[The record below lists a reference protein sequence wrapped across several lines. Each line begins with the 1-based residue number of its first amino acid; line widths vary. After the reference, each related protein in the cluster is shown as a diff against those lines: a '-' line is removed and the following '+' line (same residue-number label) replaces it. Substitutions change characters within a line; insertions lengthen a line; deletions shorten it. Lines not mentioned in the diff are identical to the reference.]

1 MLSKNADA
9 ESLTLGWVSL
19 AFSVDFA
26 KKIAAGNPLTGLK
39 REAAIAFAKLDLRP
53 YFEEIKP
60 GLTRVESRILVQA
73 DAFDPGIRGYISYA
87 IESQGKRLRPALC
100 LLAAEATGGAQEA
113 HDDLA
118 VIIEL
123 IHLASLIHDDILD
136 CALLRRARPTLNA
149 KWGTE
154 LAVLLG
160 DSLFAHALKLCTRL
174 PQTDLG
180 RKIADA
186 AQELCTG
193 EILQTQRRFDLK
205 FSIAEYMKIIEMKT
219 AALFRVAAEGSAIIN
234 NASESSVEAL
244 RSYGRNMG
252 LAYQVYDDCV
262 DLFGEEDGSGKTLG
276 TDFSKG
282 KLTLPAL
289 HLLQQ
294 LQGNDLEELTELLL
308 SKDSSREHEI
318 VEKIISH
325 GGHRVAARKAQELL
339 DQALRGLSVLPA
351 TSHRAA
357 LEAMTQGFQKHV
369 ATLR

>member
-1 MLSKNADA
+1 MDFIQ
-9 ESLTLGWVSL
+9 EL
-19 AFSVDFA
+19 ASS
-26 KKIAAGNPLTGLK
+26 NPLPGLK
-39 REAAIAFAKLDLRP
+39 REAALAFAKLDLRP
-53 YFEEIKP
+53 YFEAIKP
-60 GLTRVESRILVQA
+60 GLARVENRILVQA
-73 DAFDPGIRGYISYA
+73 DSFDPGIRGYIAYA

-100 LLAAEATGGAQEA
+100 LLSAEATGGVQEA

-118 VIIEL
+118 VIVEL
-123 IHLASLIHDDILD
+123 IHLASLVHDDILD
-136 CALLRRARPTLNA
+136 NALIRRTRPTLNA

-160 DSLFAHALKLCTRL
+160 DSLFTHALKLCTRL
-174 PQTDLG
+174 PNPDIG
-180 RKIADA
+180 KKIADA

-205 FSIAEYMKIIEMKT
+205 FSIPEYMKIIEMKT
-219 AALFRVAAEGSAIIN
+219 SALFRVAAEGSAIMN

-244 RSYGRNMG
+244 RSFGRNMG

-262 DLFGEEDGSGKTLG
+262 DLFGTEDGSGKTLG

-294 LQGNDLEELTELLL
+294 LQGKDLDEVTELLL
-308 SKDSSREHEI
+308 CKDSSRENEI
-318 VEKIISH
+318 VQKIISH

-339 DQALRGLSVLPA
+339 DQAQRSLAVLPESPHR
-351 TSHRAA
+351 TS

-369 ATLR
+369 ATLW